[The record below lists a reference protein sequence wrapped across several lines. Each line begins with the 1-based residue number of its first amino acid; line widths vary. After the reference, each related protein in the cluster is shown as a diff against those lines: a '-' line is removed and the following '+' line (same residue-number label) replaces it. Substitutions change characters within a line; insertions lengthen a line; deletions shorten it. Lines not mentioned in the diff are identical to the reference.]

1 MSQTQAA
8 IEHLRVIRSLMEK
21 AHIYRAVSA
30 PAALLGGVLA
40 LGATI
45 WPVVHAAQ
53 THGDAAFSNAIFLI
67 VWHGILAACTVL
79 NVVLLAREAA
89 RRGQSLVSDGMKMAL
104 RAVSPPLIVGGVL
117 AGGLVIWLQN
127 LTLAALI
134 WVLCYG
140 LALLAT
146 ASFSPKSITRLG
158 WAFVIAGLVLFLVWA
173 ANGEVRDLRTDLGPA
188 SLVMGLTFGLL
199 HVVYAIA
206 VFVSRP
212 RGEKE
217 AAA

>member
-1 MSQTQAA
+1 
-8 IEHLRVIRSLMEK
+8 MEK

-40 LGATI
+40 LGATL

-53 THGDAAFSNAIFLI
+53 THGDAAFSNTTFLI
-67 VWHGILAACTVL
+67 IWHGILAACTVL

-146 ASFSPKSITRLG
+146 ASFSPKSLTRLG
-158 WAFVIAGLVLFLVWA
+158 WAFVIAGLVLFLAWA
-173 ANGEVRDLRTDLGPA
+173 SNGEVRDLRTDLGPA
-188 SLVMGLTFGLL
+188 SLVMALTFGLL
-199 HVVYAIA
+199 HIVYAIA
-206 VFVSRP
+206 VFLSRP
-212 RGEKE
+212 KGEE

>member
-1 MSQTQAA
+1 
-8 IEHLRVIRSLMEK
+8 MEK

-40 LGATI
+40 LGATL

-53 THGDAAFSNAIFLI
+53 THGDAAFSNATFLI
-67 VWHGILAACTVL
+67 IWHGILAACTVL
-79 NVVLLAREAA
+79 NVALLAREAA

-146 ASFSPKSITRLG
+146 ASFSPKSLTRLG

-173 ANGEVRDLRTDLGPA
+173 ANGEVRDLRSDLGPA
-188 SLVMGLTFGLL
+188 SLVMALTFGLL

-212 RGEKE
+212 KGEE

>member
-1 MSQTQAA
+1 
-8 IEHLRVIRSLMEK
+8 MEK

-53 THGDAAFSNAIFLI
+53 THGDAAFSNTTFLLI
-67 VWHGILAACTVL
+67 WHGILAACTVL

-146 ASFSPKSITRLG
+146 ASFSPKSLTRLG
-158 WAFVIAGLVLFLVWA
+158 WAFVIAGLVLFLAWA
-173 ANGEVRDLRTDLGPA
+173 SNGEVRDLRTDLGPA
-188 SLVMGLTFGLL
+188 SLVMALTFGLL
-199 HVVYAIA
+199 HIVYAIA
-206 VFVSRP
+206 VFLSRP
-212 RGEKE
+212 KGEE

>member
-40 LGATI
+40 LGATL

-53 THGDAAFSNAIFLI
+53 THGDAAFSNTTFLI
-67 VWHGILAACTVL
+67 IWHGILAACTVL

-146 ASFSPKSITRLG
+146 ASFSPKSLTRLG
-158 WAFVIAGLVLFLVWA
+158 WAFVIAGLVLFLAWA
-173 ANGEVRDLRTDLGPA
+173 SNGEVRDLRTDLGPA
-188 SLVMGLTFGLL
+188 SLVMALTFGLL
-199 HVVYAIA
+199 HIVYAIA
-206 VFVSRP
+206 VFLSRP
-212 RGEKE
+212 KGEE

>member
-45 WPVVHAAQ
+45 WPVVHAAE
-53 THGDAAFSNAIFLI
+53 THGDAAFSNATFLI
-67 VWHGILAACTVL
+67 IWHGILAACTVL
-79 NVVLLAREAA
+79 NVVLLAREAK
-89 RRGQSLVSDGMKMAL
+89 RRDQAFVSEGMKMAL

-146 ASFSPKSITRLG
+146 ASFSPKSLTRLG

-188 SLVMGLTFGLL
+188 SLVMALTFGLL

-212 RGEKE
+212 RGEEE

>member
-79 NVVLLAREAA
+79 NVALLAREAA
-89 RRGQSLVSDGMKMAL
+89 RRGQSFVSDGMKMAL

-158 WAFVIAGLVLFLVWA
+158 WAFVMAGLVLFLVWA

>member
-53 THGDAAFSNAIFLI
+53 THGDAAFSNTTFLI
-67 VWHGILAACTVL
+67 IWHGILAACTVL
-79 NVVLLAREAA
+79 NVALLAREAA

-146 ASFSPKSITRLG
+146 ASFSPKSLTRLG
-158 WAFVIAGLVLFLVWA
+158 WAFVIAGLVLFLAWA
-173 ANGEVRDLRTDLGPA
+173 SNGEVRDLRTDLGPA
-188 SLVMGLTFGLL
+188 SLVMALTFGLL
-199 HVVYAIA
+199 HIVYAIA
-206 VFVSRP
+206 VFLSRP
-212 RGEKE
+212 KGEE

>member
-40 LGATI
+40 LGATL
-45 WPVVHAAQ
+45 WPVVHAGQ
-53 THGDAAFSNAIFLI
+53 THGDAAFSNATFLI
-67 VWHGILAACTVL
+67 IWHGILAACTVL
-79 NVVLLAREAA
+79 NVMLLAREA
-89 RRGQSLVSDGMKMAL
+89 RRRDQAFVSEGMKMAL

-146 ASFSPKSITRLG
+146 ASFSPKSLTRLG

-188 SLVMGLTFGLL
+188 SLVMALTFGLL
-199 HVVYAIA
+199 HIVYAIA

-212 RGEKE
+212 KGEE

>member
-40 LGATI
+40 LGATL

-53 THGDAAFSNAIFLI
+53 THGDAAFSNATFLI

-79 NVVLLAREAA
+79 NVALLAREAA

-146 ASFSPKSITRLG
+146 ASFSPKSLTRLG

-173 ANGEVRDLRTDLGPA
+173 ANGEIRDLRTDLGPA
-188 SLVMGLTFGLL
+188 SLVMALTFGLL

-212 RGEKE
+212 RGEEE

>member
-1 MSQTQAA
+1 
-8 IEHLRVIRSLMEK
+8 MEK

-53 THGDAAFSNAIFLI
+53 THGDAAFSNATFLI
-67 VWHGILAACTVL
+67 IWHGILAACTVL
-79 NVVLLAREAA
+79 NVALLAREAA

-134 WVLCYG
+134 WILCYG

-188 SLVMGLTFGLL
+188 SLVMALTFGLL

-212 RGEKE
+212 KGEE

>member
-40 LGATI
+40 LGATL

-53 THGDAAFSNAIFLI
+53 THGDAVFSNTTFLI
-67 VWHGILAACTVL
+67 IWHGILAACTVL
-79 NVVLLAREAA
+79 NVVLLAREAK
-89 RRGQSLVSDGMKMAL
+89 RRDQAFVSEGMKMAL

-146 ASFSPKSITRLG
+146 ASFSPKSLTRLG
-158 WAFVIAGLVLFLVWA
+158 WAFVIAGLALFLVWA

-188 SLVMGLTFGLL
+188 SLVMALTFGLL
-199 HVVYAIA
+199 HIVYAIA

-212 RGEKE
+212 KGEE
-217 AAA
+217 AAS

>member
-45 WPVVHAAQ
+45 WPVVHAAR
-53 THGDAAFSNAIFLI
+53 THGDAAFSNATFLI

-79 NVVLLAREAA
+79 NVALLAREAA

-212 RGEKE
+212 KGEE

>member
-40 LGATI
+40 LGATL

-53 THGDAAFSNAIFLI
+53 THGDAAFSNTTFLLI
-67 VWHGILAACTVL
+67 WHGILAACTVL

-146 ASFSPKSITRLG
+146 ASFSPKSLTRLG
-158 WAFVIAGLVLFLVWA
+158 WAFVIAGLVLFLAWA
-173 ANGEVRDLRTDLGPA
+173 SNGEVRDLRTDLGPA
-188 SLVMGLTFGLL
+188 SLVMALTFGLL
-199 HVVYAIA
+199 HIVYAIA
-206 VFVSRP
+206 VFLSRP
-212 RGEKE
+212 KGEE

>member
-45 WPVVHAAQ
+45 WPVVHAAE
-53 THGDAAFSNAIFLI
+53 THGDAAFSNATFLI
-67 VWHGILAACTVL
+67 IWHGILAACTVL
-79 NVVLLAREAA
+79 NVVLLAREAKLRDQA
-89 RRGQSLVSDGMKMAL
+89 FVSEGMKMAL

-146 ASFSPKSITRLG
+146 ASFSPKSLTRLG

-188 SLVMGLTFGLL
+188 SLVMALTFGLL

-206 VFVSRP
+206 VFVSRL
-212 RGEKE
+212 RGEE

>member
-53 THGDAAFSNAIFLI
+53 THGDAAFSNVTFLI

-79 NVVLLAREAA
+79 NVALLAREAA

-117 AGGLVIWLQN
+117 ASGLVIWLQN

-173 ANGEVRDLRTDLGPA
+173 ANGEVRDLRSDLGPA

>member
-40 LGATI
+40 LGATL
-45 WPVVHAAQ
+45 WPVVHAAE
-53 THGDAAFSNAIFLI
+53 THGDAVFSNATFLLI
-67 VWHGILAACTVL
+67 WHGILAACTVL

-146 ASFSPKSITRLG
+146 ASFSPKSLTRLG

-188 SLVMGLTFGLL
+188 SLVMALTFGLL
-199 HVVYAIA
+199 HIVYAIA
-206 VFVSRP
+206 VFLSRP
-212 RGEKE
+212 KGEE